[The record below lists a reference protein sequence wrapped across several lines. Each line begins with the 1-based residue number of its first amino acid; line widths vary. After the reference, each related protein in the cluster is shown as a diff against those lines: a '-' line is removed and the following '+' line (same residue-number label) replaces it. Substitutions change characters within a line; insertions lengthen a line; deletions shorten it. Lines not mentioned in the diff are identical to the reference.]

1 MKAPKITVVTVC
13 TGQERHAE
21 ETLLSVIRQSYDH
34 YEYIVVDIGDDGSME
49 TLSQTYRECLTL
61 LRLPGGTVSVSE
73 GLNAAFAQADGDVF
87 CWLPCGDVLDPYALE
102 QAGRWFEQQPDLDFV
117 YGNYYEID
125 DRSEAL
131 FEMRSLAYSR
141 WMWLY
146 GQRFISM
153 AASFYSRDW
162 LMKAGGFDPR
172 FSMLTGEALV
182 ARIDRGTIVKH
193 VPAVIASVRLKS
205 VLADDKAGRTK
216 ERQLLMEEAHS
227 KARGM
232 IPLYRCAAW
241 SAQRVLKSLSL
252 AGDMFR
258 KIKTDFHHN
267 AMNMK
272 CWIVLPLFRIAH
284 VFGKRRKQPFIALLG
299 TPYLLVYQILVEWT
313 LGVEIPAMT
322 KIGEGLTIHHGQGLV
337 INGNT
342 IIGNRVL
349 LRHNTTI
356 GSKMNPDGTPGKSPV
371 IEDEVDVGSNVVI
384 LGNIRIGKGAKI
396 GAGSVVLKDVP
407 AGAVV
412 AGNPARLIR
421 LST

>member
-1 MKAPKITVVTVC
+1 MKVPKITVVTVC
-13 TGQERHAE
+13 NGLERHIE

-34 YEYIVVDIGDDGSME
+34 FEYLVVDIGVDGSLD
-49 TLSQTYRECLTL
+49 TLSQTYRDNLTL
-61 LRLPGGTVSVSE
+61 LRPPGGTVSVSE
-73 GLNAAFAQADGDVF
+73 ALHAAFAQADGDVF

-102 QAGRWFEQQPDLDFV
+102 HAGRWFEQQPDLDFV

-131 FEMRSLAYSR
+131 FETRELPYSR
-141 WMWLY
+141 WLWLY
-146 GQRFISM
+146 GQRYISM
-153 AASFYSRDW
+153 AASFYSREW
-162 LMKAGGFDPR
+162 LMRVGGFDPQ
-172 FSMLTGEALV
+172 FSILTGEALV

-193 VPAVIASVRLKS
+193 VLVVIASVRLKS
-205 VLADDKAGRTK
+205 DSSDDKTRRTK
-216 ERQLLMEEAHS
+216 EKELLMKEAHV
-227 KARGM
+227 KARA
-232 IPLYRCAAW
+232 LYRCAAW
-241 SAQRVLKSLSL
+241 SVQRVLKLLSL
-252 AGDMFR
+252 MSDMLR
-258 KIKTDFHHN
+258 KIKTDFQHN

-284 VFGKRRKQPFIALLG
+284 VLGKRRKLPFITLLG
-299 TPYLLVYQILVEWT
+299 TPYLLVYQILVEWI

-337 INGNT
+337 INGNA

-356 GSKMNPDGTPGKSPV
+356 GSKTNPDGTPGKSPI
-371 IEDEVDVGSNVVI
+371 IEDDVDVGSNVVI

-412 AGNPARLIR
+412 AGNPARIIR
-421 LST
+421 MSTNDI